1 MTSAMAAPAARE
13 PELPR
18 GIWLI
23 AGPVRTRIEALLL
36 DLLDPLQLSP
46 LLQDA
51 MIEELGRPVKRT
63 DAVLEYLGLRL
74 VSVDSEGEIP
84 LLLVTSALPRD
95 PWQEVLL
102 VPGGDCPIGV
112 MLNTWDRGRV
122 ALIHE
127 VFGTFSSPQKGLV
140 RRYAALA
147 AAGEPHERILQRL
160 GEGPDGARA
169 FAELLGGARRAVQ
182 LADSSILMSPDGRI
196 RVQLGSLSDTTRNL
210 LREGFEGEQL
220 FILPST
226 LFEGKTNYSDVEF
239 LVYLNFFVRGRR
251 RTRIVGTGPQQQALK
266 RLLTLTVFGLFDPEA
281 PDQPAFE
288 RLRAA
293 YGVPD
298 RETYALLR
306 MAYEMYS
313 VRQRP
318 EPASPILCI
327 DEYIDFVVL
336 EGEETVVPLRDETQE
351 GAEAL
356 GEVRV
361 RPLIQGVEVRL
372 VLSDGQEVAKRLT
385 PSPPRR
391 RVTPVARELR
401 RPMQFATDRPR
412 FGVTPLGTSHGFD
425 PAGDLTSFV
434 IWLNGKGILVDPS
447 PEALAYLDRIGVA
460 PVDLPYVILT
470 HVHADHDGGLL
481 EKILGGGRT
490 TVIASDPVF
499 HSFLEKVRVLTG
511 HEVAREGLVTQL
523 CANPGSPVAIDVGGE
538 PAILETRWN
547 LHPIPTNGFKL
558 SFGGRT
564 FGCSGDTQY
573 DPTLLARLR
582 DAGKLSAAQY
592 DDLMYFFWSPDSAP
606 KVDLL
611 YHEAGIPPIHTH
623 REMLGALP
631 EAMRSRTFLV
641 HIADREVPEGFT
653 PGKPPLFDTHVL
665 LPPSERGRE
674 QILLEALR
682 PVAYLHNLP
691 DGTLQ
696 ELLREAEVREYQAD
710 EIIIE
715 RGPVRKDQPL
725 YFYVV
730 ADGRVAV
737 RDGRRLVAQLRK
749 GDSFGEWGISHQ
761 RGFRIADVVAAR
773 RSQCVRFSEAQYW
786 WLIGRHPV
794 VQDRISKIRS
804 FLPRLQVAQ
813 TRARLKAQ
821 ADPSASRSV
830 IANMTANQLSGFA
843 IFSEAREFKLGQPI
857 VVEGQEADGFYILL
871 SGHLIATVGG
881 RLVGELDEGDVFG
894 EMGLLEGGRR
904 AATVTVV
911 SADAEVL
918 SMSRR
923 NFQQLLQAMPIFS
936 WGIRETAALRR
947 ASFLVD

>member
-1 MTSAMAAPAARE
+1 MPAATPRE

-18 GIWLI
+18 GIWLT

-36 DLLDPLQLSP
+36 DLLDPLQFSP
-46 LLQDA
+46 LLQDS

-74 VSVDSEGEIP
+74 LAVDAEGEIP
-84 LLLVTSALPRD
+84 LLVVGPAAARD
-95 PWQEVLL
+95 PWREALL

-122 ALIHE
+122 AIIHE
-127 VFGTFSSPQKGLV
+127 VFATFSPLQKGLV
-140 RRYAALA
+140 RRYATLA
-147 AAGEPHERILQRL
+147 AAGEPHERIFQRL
-160 GEGPDGARA
+160 SEGPDGPRT
-169 FAELLGGARRAVQ
+169 FAELLTGARREVQ

-251 RTRIVGTGPQQQALK
+251 RTRIVGTGPQQLALK

-293 YGVPD
+293 FGVPD

-318 EPASPILCI
+318 EPASPIVGI
-327 DEYIDFVVL
+327 DEYVDFVVL
-336 EGEETVVPLRDETQE
+336 EGEETVVPLRDETL
-351 GAEAL
+351 GSAEAL

-361 RPLIQGVEVRL
+361 RPLIQGVDVRIARGGR
-372 VLSDGQEVAKRLT
+372 SVAKRLM

-391 RVTPVARELR
+391 RVSPVARELR
-401 RPMQFATDRPR
+401 RVIQFATDRPR

-447 PEALAYLDRIGVA
+447 PEALAYLERIGVA

-499 HSFLEKVRVLTG
+499 RSFLEKVRVLTG
-511 HEVAREGLVTQL
+511 HDVEREGLVTQL
-523 CANPGSPVAIDVGGE
+523 SANPGHPVTIDVGGE
-538 PAILETRWN
+538 PALLETRWN

-564 FGCSGDTQY
+564 FGYSGDTQY
-573 DPTLLARLR
+573 DPKLLAGLR
-582 DAGKLSAAQY
+582 DAGKLAPAQF
-592 DDLMYFFWSPDSAP
+592 DDLMHFFWSPDGTP

-611 YHEAGIPPIHTH
+611 YHEAGIPPIHTDKETL
-623 REMLGALP
+623 RALP

-641 HIADREVPEGFT
+641 HIADREVPEGFS
-653 PGKPPLFDTHVL
+653 PGKPELFDTQVL

-674 QILLEALR
+674 RILLEALR
-682 PVAYLHNLP
+682 PVAYLHDLP
-691 DGTLQ
+691 VETLQ
-696 ELLREAEVREYQAD
+696 ELLREAEVREYAAD
-710 EIIIE
+710 EIVIE

-737 RDGRRLVAQLRK
+737 RDGRRVMALLRK

-761 RGFRIADVVAAR
+761 RGFRVADVVATR
-773 RSQCVRFSEAQYW
+773 RSQAIRFSEAQYW

-804 FLPRLQVAQ
+804 FLPRLQLAQ

-830 IANMTANQLSGFA
+830 IASMTANQLSGFA

-894 EMGLLEGGRR
+894 EMGLLEGGKR

-947 ASFLVD
+947 ASFITE

>member
-1 MTSAMAAPAARE
+1 MPAATPRE

-18 GIWLI
+18 GIWLT

-36 DLLDPLQLSP
+36 DLLDPLQFSP
-46 LLQDA
+46 LLQDS

-74 VSVDSEGEIP
+74 LAVDAEGEIP
-84 LLLVTSALPRD
+84 LLVVGPAAARD
-95 PWQEVLL
+95 PWREALL

-122 ALIHE
+122 AIIHE
-127 VFGTFSSPQKGLV
+127 VFATFSPPQKGLV
-140 RRYAALA
+140 RRYATLA
-147 AAGEPHERILQRL
+147 AAGEPHERIFQRL
-160 GEGPDGARA
+160 SEGPDGPRT
-169 FAELLGGARRAVQ
+169 FAELLTGARREVQ

-251 RTRIVGTGPQQQALK
+251 RTRIVGTGPQQLALK

-293 YGVPD
+293 FGVPD

-318 EPASPILCI
+318 EPASPIVGI
-327 DEYIDFVVL
+327 DEYVDFVVL
-336 EGEETVVPLRDETQE
+336 EGEETVVPLRDETP
-351 GAEAL
+351 GNAEAL

-361 RPLIQGVEVRL
+361 RPLIQGVDVRIARGGR
-372 VLSDGQEVAKRLT
+372 SVAKRLM

-391 RVTPVARELR
+391 RVSPVARELR
-401 RPMQFATDRPR
+401 RVIQFATDRPR

-447 PEALAYLDRIGVA
+447 PEALAYLERIGVA

-511 HEVAREGLVTQL
+511 HDVEREGLVTQL
-523 CANPGSPVAIDVGGE
+523 SATPGHPVAIDVGGE
-538 PAILETRWN
+538 PALLETRWN

-564 FGCSGDTQY
+564 FGYSGDTQY
-573 DPTLLARLR
+573 DPKLLARLR
-582 DAGKLSAAQY
+582 DAGKLAPAQF
-592 DDLMYFFWSPDSAP
+592 DDLMHFFWSPDGTP

-611 YHEAGIPPIHTH
+611 YHEAGIPPIHTDKETL
-623 REMLGALP
+623 RGLP

-641 HIADREVPEGFT
+641 HIADREVPEGFS
-653 PGKPPLFDTHVL
+653 PGKPELFDTQVL

-674 QILLEALR
+674 RILLEALQ
-682 PVAYLHNLP
+682 PVAYLHDLP
-691 DGTLQ
+691 VETLQ
-696 ELLREAEVREYQAD
+696 EILREAEVREYAAD

-737 RDGRRLVAQLRK
+737 RDGRRMVALLRK

-761 RGFRIADVVAAR
+761 RGFRIADVVATR
-773 RSQCVRFSEAQYW
+773 RSQAIRFSEAQYW

-804 FLPRLQVAQ
+804 FLPRLQLAQ

-830 IANMTANQLSGFA
+830 IASMTANQLSGFA

-894 EMGLLEGGRR
+894 EMGLLEGGKR

-947 ASFLVD
+947 ASFITE

>member
-1 MTSAMAAPAARE
+1 MPAATPRE

-18 GIWLI
+18 GIWLT

-36 DLLDPLQLSP
+36 DLLDPLQFSP
-46 LLQDA
+46 LLQDS

-74 VSVDSEGEIP
+74 LAVDAEGEIP
-84 LLLVTSALPRD
+84 LLVVGPAAARD
-95 PWQEVLL
+95 PWREALL

-122 ALIHE
+122 AVIHE
-127 VFGTFSSPQKGLV
+127 VFATFSPPQKGLV

-147 AAGEPHERILQRL
+147 AAGEPHERIFQRL
-160 GEGPDGARA
+160 SEGPDGPRT
-169 FAELLGGARRAVQ
+169 FAELLAGARREVQ

-239 LVYLNFFVRGRR
+239 MVYLNFFVRGRR

-281 PDQPAFE
+281 ADQPTFE
-288 RLRAA
+288 RLRAGF
-293 YGVPD
+293 GVPD

-318 EPASPILCI
+318 ESASPIVGI
-327 DEYIDFVVL
+327 DEYVDFVVL
-336 EGEETVVPLRDETQE
+336 EGEETVVPLRDETRS
-351 GAEAL
+351 AEAL

-361 RPLIQGVEVRL
+361 RPLIQGVDVRI
-372 VLSDGQEVAKRLT
+372 VQGGRSVAKRLM

-391 RVTPVARELR
+391 RVSPVARELR
-401 RPMQFATDRPR
+401 RVIQFATDRPR

-425 PAGDLTSFV
+425 PVGDLTSFV
-434 IWLNGKGILVDPS
+434 IWLDGKGILVDPS

-511 HEVAREGLVTQL
+511 HDVEREGLVTQL
-523 CANPGSPVAIDVGGE
+523 SATPGHPVAIDVGGE
-538 PAILETRWN
+538 PALLETRWN

-564 FGCSGDTQY
+564 FGYSGDTQY
-573 DPTLLARLR
+573 DPKLLARLR
-582 DAGKLSAAQY
+582 DAGKLAPAQF
-592 DDLMYFFWSPDSAP
+592 DDLMHFFWSPDGTP

-611 YHEAGIPPIHTH
+611 YHEAGIPPIHTDKETL
-623 REMLGALP
+623 RALP

-641 HIADREVPEGFT
+641 HIADREVPEGFS
-653 PGKPPLFDTHVL
+653 PRKPELFDTQVL

-674 QILLEALR
+674 RILLEALR
-682 PVAYLHNLP
+682 PVAYLHDLP
-691 DGTLQ
+691 VETLQ
-696 ELLREAEVREYQAD
+696 EILREAEVREYAAD

-725 YFYVV
+725 SFYVV

-737 RDGRRLVAQLRK
+737 RDGRRMVALLRK

-761 RGFRIADVVAAR
+761 RGFRIADVVATR
-773 RSQCVRFSEAQYW
+773 RSQAIRFSEAQYW

-804 FLPRLQVAQ
+804 FLPRLQLAQ

-821 ADPSASRSV
+821 ADPSASQSV
-830 IANMTANQLSGFA
+830 IASMTANQLSGFA

-894 EMGLLEGGRR
+894 EMGLLEGGKR

-947 ASFLVD
+947 ASFITE